1 MKSLIQFINE
11 SKEKPMY
18 SEYEIHN
25 YISYMLDIWYKNNQ
39 NYLSILY
46 ASDILNKRCLL
57 KECEIALTLLESL
70 ADVVKLHFV
79 SARDKNKRDKYED
92 HTSEDSFYRVFK
104 IIEAIASVEFNDFNE
119 PLEKEIREELKDLKE
134 RINILVKNCND
145 KYDKWVE
152 EQNINK
158 ITNNY
163 SKSSICVPCDCCG
176 CTC

>member
-18 SEYEIHN
+18 SEYEIHK

-79 SARDKNKRDKYED
+79 SAKEHNNNHISYSCENA
-92 HTSEDSFYRVFK
+92 FYKAFK
-104 IIEAIASVEFNDFNE
+104 VIEAIISVEFEDE
-119 PLEKEIREELKDLKE
+119 KDELEKTLKTEIKQLKE
-134 RINILVKNCND
+134 RVDALVKNCNE

-152 EQNINK
+152 ELNK
-158 ITNNY
+158 TKTDDICLSN
-163 SKSSICVPCDCCG
+163 SVCVPCDCCG
-176 CTC
+176 YAC